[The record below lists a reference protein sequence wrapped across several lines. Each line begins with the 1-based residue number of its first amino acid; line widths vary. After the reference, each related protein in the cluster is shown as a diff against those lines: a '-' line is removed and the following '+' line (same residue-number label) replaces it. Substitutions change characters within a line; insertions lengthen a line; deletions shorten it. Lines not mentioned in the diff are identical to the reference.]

1 MPPKPF
7 AVVKFPMEDDSLAV
21 VPVGWLS
28 HDWQHCHWPK
38 RRAAEVIRLAREE
51 ADPSAPGCE
60 WFRCPVA
67 VVTTCRSYKNA
78 EKKAKK
84 YEMSSAVESSA
95 ISGNEGPDGPDV
107 RLPSPPPRLPSPP
120 PRLPSPPPQLPS
132 PPRLISPPSLLS
144 SHSMEAA
151 TPAGANCTA
160 GCPAGS
166 ASTAGDLEDVEEATS
181 DPTMLKVLR
190 LLLEIRQQ
198 QREILQRVSRLEQ
211 ARQEPRTRS
220 PSPPVSSLPPLCPQL
235 PAFSIEDFEAAEAA
249 VRDDR
254 VAAALKKQL
263 LRLGGNNLKEVAANV
278 MGAVMGVAVQ
288 RLFSLR
294 GRKGKRP
301 FVGTKLCR
309 VATDAICER
318 QGVDILAAQGFIGRW
333 LPGACDRG
341 GGRKRR
347 YAQALEPPE
356 SHAQAPP
363 ANPCAGS
370 APCPGAPSASCPAT
384 PPGMAILSPS
394 GVHPSSAPP
403 TASSSRPATLHPSS
417 APSPAPPTASSS
429 RPATPHSTLAT
440 WVIAPRAH
448 EK

>member
-1 MPPKPF
+1 
-7 AVVKFPMEDDSLAV
+7 
-21 VPVGWLS
+21 
-28 HDWQHCHWPK
+28 
-38 RRAAEVIRLAREE
+38 
-51 ADPSAPGCE
+51 
-60 WFRCPVA
+60 
-67 VVTTCRSYKNA
+67 
-78 EKKAKK
+78 
-84 YEMSSAVESSA
+84 
-95 ISGNEGPDGPDV
+95 
-107 RLPSPPPRLPSPP
+107 
-120 PRLPSPPPQLPS
+120 
-132 PPRLISPPSLLS
+132 
-144 SHSMEAA
+144 
-151 TPAGANCTA
+151 
-160 GCPAGS
+160 
-166 ASTAGDLEDVEEATS
+166 
-181 DPTMLKVLR
+181 
-190 LLLEIRQQ
+190 
-198 QREILQRVSRLEQ
+198 
-211 ARQEPRTRS
+211 
-220 PSPPVSSLPPLCPQL
+220 
-235 PAFSIEDFEAAEAA
+235 
-249 VRDDR
+249 
-254 VAAALKKQL
+254 
-263 LRLGGNNLKEVAANV
+263 

-333 LPGACDRG
+333 LPGACDRW

-363 ANPCAGS
+363 VNPCAGS

-384 PPGMAILSPS
+384 PPGMAIMSPS

-429 RPATPHSTLAT
+429 RPATPRSTLAT